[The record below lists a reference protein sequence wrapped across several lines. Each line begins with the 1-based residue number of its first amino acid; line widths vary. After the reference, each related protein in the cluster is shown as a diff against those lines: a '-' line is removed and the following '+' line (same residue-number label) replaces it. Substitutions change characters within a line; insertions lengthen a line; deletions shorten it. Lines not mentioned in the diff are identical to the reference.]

1 LKLAA
6 ALREPA
12 FLGKAKESSMTDH
25 ELKGVPKGAASLSK
39 DAAPEA
45 LVDVILKSQTNYR
58 DLIDSLDQA
67 VFTISLEGEI
77 RVANRRF
84 ATILGVAFQDL
95 IGHGLQEFVSEPS
108 LPQATEAL
116 SQLLKSGQW
125 QGRILVRFRKDPQ
138 TRYYDCWLQLVEED
152 GRGRSVSGWA
162 RDVTPQHDAEIHFAD
177 LFESLREGIFFTNP
191 DGELL
196 DANPALVRM
205 MGFEDKEGLKKEN
218 FRDTHGDPSQRNLLV
233 RRIIEQGSVQDV
245 NIDFRRKDGS
255 EIHCLASGFAIRD
268 SFGQIIRIQGTLVDI
283 SERIAVEERLR
294 REQEFVRQLVANFP
308 EMIAVLDLEGKF
320 TFVSSRIQEL
330 LGRSADQVIG
340 TSWGAFA
347 HPEDGGRLKSSLR
360 RFGSGDLKHAQIEY
374 RAKHADG
381 SWRMLRAS
389 VSPLFDAAGKI
400 NGIIASA
407 RDVTSAKE
415 AEKQKLQTEKLAA
428 MGEMMSGVAHELNNP
443 LTAILGVSDLIR
455 DRAADDATRRQAEI
469 VLKQARRAA
478 GIVQNLLAFSRP
490 SPLASQEVSPKEIIR
505 QVVEQQVEPLR
516 QKNIAINVTPAG
528 TLPMIQGD
536 PRLLQQV
543 FVNLITNA
551 EQAITAAKDHGTI
564 RISLQHAD
572 GKISFVFSDDGPGIP
587 AENLPKIFDP
597 FFTTKRPGG
606 GTGLGLTICLA
617 IVKEHGGM
625 MEIDS
630 STSEGTRVRVIL
642 PGVVEE
648 PPAPAVAIAPP
659 RNSAVQKPAGASSV
673 LNAHSAY
680 VVDDEESI
688 REIVQEGLVARGMRV
703 EGASSSEEAL
713 AHLANHS
720 YDFVICDFNLPG
732 LNGGQF
738 FERARLQP
746 GTAGTRFIFMT
757 GALLDTETSAQFAQ
771 HGASM
776 LQKPFHMTTL
786 AALLV
791 DLVLQSVQQIK

>member
-1 LKLAA
+1 
-6 ALREPA
+6 
-12 FLGKAKESSMTDH
+12 
-25 ELKGVPKGAASLSK
+25 
-39 DAAPEA
+39 
-45 LVDVILKSQTNYR
+45 
-58 DLIDSLDQA
+58 
-67 VFTISLEGEI
+67 
-77 RVANRRF
+77 
-84 ATILGVAFQDL
+84 
-95 IGHGLQEFVSEPS
+95 
-108 LPQATEAL
+108 
-116 SQLLKSGQW
+116 
-125 QGRILVRFRKDPQ
+125 
-138 TRYYDCWLQLVEED
+138 
-152 GRGRSVSGWA
+152 
-162 RDVTPQHDAEIHFAD
+162 
-177 LFESLREGIFFTNP
+177 
-191 DGELL
+191 
-196 DANPALVRM
+196 
-205 MGFEDKEGLKKEN
+205 
-218 FRDTHGDPSQRNLLV
+218 
-233 RRIIEQGSVQDV
+233 
-245 NIDFRRKDGS
+245 
-255 EIHCLASGFAIRD
+255 
-268 SFGQIIRIQGTLVDI
+268 
-283 SERIAVEERLR
+283 
-294 REQEFVRQLVANFP
+294 
-308 EMIAVLDLEGKF
+308 
-320 TFVSSRIQEL
+320 
-330 LGRSADQVIG
+330 
-340 TSWGAFA
+340 
-347 HPEDGGRLKSSLR
+347 
-360 RFGSGDLKHAQIEY
+360 
-374 RAKHADG
+374 
-381 SWRMLRAS
+381 MLRAS

-400 NGIIASA
+400 NGIVASA
-407 RDVTSAKE
+407 RDVTGAKE

-516 QKNIAINVTPAG
+516 QKNIAIDVAPAG

-587 AENLPKIFDP
+587 PENLPKIFDP

-659 RNSAVQKPAGASSV
+659 RNSAVQRAAGASSV
-673 LNAHSAY
+673 LNGHSAY

-720 YDFVICDFNLPG
+720 YGFVICDFNLPG

-757 GALLDTETSAQFAQ
+757 GALLDTETTAQFAQ

-791 DLVLQSVQQIK
+791 ELVLQSAQPIK

>member
-1 LKLAA
+1 LKQA
-6 ALREPA
+6 ALREP
-12 FLGKAKESSMTDH
+12 LCSRRKAKKSPMTDH
-25 ELKGVPKGAASLSK
+25 ELKGVPKVAARVSP

-45 LVDVILKSQTNYR
+45 LVNVILKSQTNYR

-95 IGHGLQEFVSEPS
+95 IGHGLQEFVSEPT

-116 SQLLKSGQW
+116 THLLQAGQW

-218 FRDTHGDPSQRNLLV
+218 FRNAHGDPSQRNLLV

-245 NIDFRRKDGS
+245 NIDFHRKDGS
-255 EIHCLASGFAIRD
+255 AIHCLASGFAIRD
-268 SFGQIIRIQGTLVDI
+268 SFGQIIRIQGTVVDI

-340 TSWGAFA
+340 TSLGAFA
-347 HPEDGGRLKSSLR
+347 HPDDAGRLKSSLR

-389 VSPLFDAAGKI
+389 VSPLFDGAGKI

-490 SPLASQEVSPKEIIR
+490 SPLASQEVSPQEIIK
-505 QVVEQQVEPLR
+505 QVVEQQAEPLR
-516 QKNIAINVTPAG
+516 QKNIAIEVAAAG

-564 RISLQHAD
+564 HISLQHAE

-587 AENLPKIFDP
+587 SENLPKIFDP

-630 STSEGTRVRVIL
+630 STREGTRVRVIL
-642 PGVVEE
+642 PAVVKE
-648 PPAPAVAIAPP
+648 PTTPAVTMAP
-659 RNSAVQKPAGASSV
+659 RNSAVQRPAGGSTV
-673 LNAHSAY
+673 LNGHSAY

-720 YDFVICDFNLPG
+720 YGFVICDFNLPG

-757 GALLDTETSAQFAQ
+757 GALLDTETTAQFAQ

-776 LQKPFHMTTL
+776 LQKPFHMAAL

-791 DLVLQSVQQIK
+791 ELVLQSAQQTK